1 MQLDT
6 RRLKRYDLANMPEL
20 RIVRRMVREHGY
32 EYPIIM
38 VEGRTSDG
46 LRIRK
51 RFKSEEEARSWK
63 GIREIQAL
71 NEHSEF
77 HPVVTKLTQQ
87 QITEAENA
95 FNRLGTRYSLT
106 SALDFFLK
114 HCCEPDV
121 ILSLEDAL
129 ARFLEAK
136 AGHIRDRSRVQL
148 KSTLS
153 QFKEFSEN

>member
-6 RRLKRYDLANMPEL
+6 LRLKRYDLANMPEL

-38 VEGRTSDG
+38 VEGRAPDG

-51 RFKSEEEARSWK
+51 RFESEEEARSWK

-87 QITEAENA
+87 QIAEAEN
-95 FNRLGTRYSLT
+95 
-106 SALDFFLK
+106 
-114 HCCEPDV
+114 V
-121 ILSLEDAL
+121 
-129 ARFLEAK
+129 
-136 AGHIRDRSRVQL
+136 
-148 KSTLS
+148 
-153 QFKEFSEN
+153 